1 MDGLTQALQ
10 QHFGF
15 TDFRAGQRQVIEQ
28 VLAGEHTLAVL
39 PTGRG
44 KSLCYQ
50 LPALMAPGTA
60 LVISPL
66 IALMQDQVQGLA
78 RRGIHQATYLN
89 SSLSASEVYER
100 LRGIRQGQY
109 KLLYVAPERFGDPRF
124 QELLDELTIS
134 LFVIDEAHC
143 VSQWG
148 HDFRPDYRNLA
159 DRLDALGETTVLAL
173 TATATPRVRKDIIES
188 LRRPLREVSA
198 DFDRPNLTLICRQP
212 SDQKAKDREV
222 LRLLK
227 ENPGATIIYVSSRAE
242 ADRLGVW
249 LEQEGIPTGVYH
261 AGISN
266 EIRAQVQEQFQQ
278 DKLRILVATV
288 AFGMGVDK
296 PDVRQ
301 VIHYNLPTSLEN
313 YYQEAGRAGRDGEAS
328 QCTLFYVPKDYQ
340 IQKFLIDRD
349 YPEDSDIR
357 TVYRRIHRSPEPTS
371 REDIRAEFEAK
382 DETKANAALKLLL
395 DQHWITEVTSSHY
408 KTTRAVNS
416 PKVDRRA
423 LDARREQTYIR
434 LNQIVDYATGPRCRR
449 QVLLSYFGQD
459 YHPPCASCDVCLEG
473 KDATPALGSQE
484 SDHMARGLLEAVS
497 QFDGKFGRST
507 ISKLLTGSQAK
518 QIQQWNLDRSP
529 WYGKFKNHSAK
540 VLDDWLKHLC
550 AQKLLGVTIGEYP
563 KLYVTKE
570 GRQALKEEVWIPLPG
585 VGTSSKSAK
594 SSLGETYG
602 TSAEPARVVSG
613 RRSRQACLV
622 KLRDWRGQK
631 ARAADVPPFLIF
643 PDATLR
649 LLAEQQPQ
657 TLEQLPQVKGLGP
670 KKIEQFGQELLAI
683 LGAEDLDHAENEE
696 VTLPTLE
703 VIQPEK
709 IREDAPPLSSA
720 VPLKSSS
727 LPASVKTSIASVQAQ
742 ASVPQNKPVPRAV
755 GLAILRAVA
764 EKSQSRTVLCNSLRK
779 AKPCSALPEDDVYDC
794 IHLMMAKGYLD
805 LDEDTVVLTEAGYQA
820 IGITPE
826 LEQSQEDC
834 LLALEQMAQGGAVP
848 SRKVLE
854 TLLAASKELT
864 SEECRTLIEGLAHH
878 RVLAPLQHWLATESQ
893 PLILQALITALGNLG
908 EGERLL
914 PLLQHVNPSTRL
926 HTVRTLSKSSQ
937 TRFLTKALETETDP
951 QVLRAYRIAL
961 KKP

>member
-66 IALMQDQVQGLA
+66 IALMQDQVQGLV

-159 DRLDALGETTVLAL
+159 NRLDALGETTVLAL

-188 LRRPLREVSA
+188 LRRPLKEVSA

-266 EIRAQVQEQFQQ
+266 EIRAQAQEQFQQ
-278 DKLRILVATV
+278 DELRILVATV

-349 YPEDSDIR
+349 YPEDSDVR
-357 TVYRRIHRSPEPTS
+357 TVYRRIHRSSEPIS
-371 REDIRAEFEAK
+371 RENIRADFEPK

-395 DQHWITEVTSSHY
+395 DQNWVTEVTSGHY

-459 YHPPCASCDVCLEG
+459 YHPPCNSCDVCLEE
-473 KDATPALGSQE
+473 KSAPALGSQE

-529 WYGKFKNHSAK
+529 WYGKFKSYGSK
-540 VLDDWLKHLC
+540 VVDDWLKHLC

-563 KLYVTKE
+563 KLYVTRE
-570 GRQALKEEVWIPLPG
+570 GRQALKEEVWIALPG
-585 VGTSSKSAK
+585 VGTSRSAK
-594 SSLGETYG
+594 SPLSETYS
-602 TSAEPARVVSG
+602 TSAEPALVE
-613 RRSRQACLV
+613 AALV

-631 ARAADVPPFLIF
+631 ARAADVPPFLIL

-657 TLEQLPQVKGLGP
+657 TLEQLPQIKGLGP

-683 LGAEDLDHAENEE
+683 LGAEDSVSAENEE
-696 VTLPTLE
+696 VDLPAIEALQLE
-703 VIQPEK
+703 ESRENIQ
-709 IREDAPPLSSA
+709 EDRLPLPPI
-720 VPLKSSS
+720 VPLKS
-727 LPASVKTSIASVQAQ
+727 PSVQAP
-742 ASVPQNKPVPRAV
+742 APQKPVPRAV
-755 GLAILRAVA
+755 GLAILRAAA
-764 EKSQSRTVLCNSLRK
+764 EKSQSRTILCNSLRK
-779 AKPCSALPEDDVYDC
+779 AKPCSALPEEDVYDC

-805 LDEDTVVLTEAGYQA
+805 LDEDTVVLTETGYQT

-826 LEQSQEDC
+826 LELSQEDR
-834 LLALEQMAQGGAVP
+834 LLALEEMAQGGAVP
-848 SRKVLE
+848 PGRVLE
-854 TLLAASKELT
+854 ALLAVSKELT
-864 SEECRTLIEGLAHH
+864 REECCTLIEGLAHH
-878 RVLAPLQHWLATESQ
+878 RVLTPLQDWLAKESQ
-893 PLILQALITALGNLG
+893 PLILQALVTALGNSG
-908 EGERLL
+908 EAESLL
-914 PLLQHVNPSTRL
+914 PLLQHVNSSIRL

-937 TRFLTKALETETDP
+937 TRFLTKSIGAEADP

>member
-28 VLAGEHTLAVL
+28 VLAGQHTLAVL

-50 LPALMAPGTA
+50 LPALMAPGTT

-124 QELLDELTIS
+124 QELLNELNIS

-159 DRLDALGETTVLAL
+159 GHLDSLGETTVLAL
-173 TATATPRVRKDIIES
+173 TATATPRVRKDIIQS
-188 LRRPLREVSA
+188 LRRPLQEVSA
-198 DFDRPNLTLICRQP
+198 DFDRPNLTFICRQP

-222 LRLLK
+222 LRLLN
-227 ENPGATIIYVSSRAE
+227 ENLGSAIIYVSSRAE

-249 LEQEGIPTGVYH
+249 LEQEGMRTGVYH
-261 AGISN
+261 AGLSN
-266 EIRAQVQEQFQQ
+266 EIRAQVQEQFQRDQ
-278 DKLRILVATV
+278 LRILVATV

-313 YYQEAGRAGRDGEAS
+313 YYQEAGRSGRDGEAS

-349 YPEDSDIR
+349 YPEEGDIR
-357 TVYRRIHRSPEPTS
+357 TVYRRIHRSPEPIS
-371 REDIRAEFEAK
+371 REDIRADFEPK

-395 DQHWITEVTSSHY
+395 DQDWITEVTSGHY

-416 PKVDRRA
+416 PKIDRRA

-459 YHPPCASCDVCLEG
+459 YHPPCASCDICLEG
-473 KDATPALGSQE
+473 RDATPAVGSQE
-484 SDHMARGLLEAVS
+484 SDQMARGLLEAVS

-518 QIQQWNLDRSP
+518 QIQQWNLNRSP
-529 WYGKFKNHSAK
+529 WYGKFKNHSVK
-540 VLDDWLKHLC
+540 VVDDWLKHLC

-570 GRQALKEEVWIPLPG
+570 GRQALTEEVWIALPG
-585 VGTSSKSAK
+585 LGGTSPKSVK
-594 SSLGETYG
+594 SSLGETYSPLG
-602 TSAEPARVVSG
+602 EPALVE
-613 RRSRQACLV
+613 ACLE
-622 KLRDWRGQK
+622 KLREWRGQK
-631 ARAADVPPFLIF
+631 ARAADVPPFLIL

-649 LLAEQQPQ
+649 LLAEKQPQ
-657 TLEQLPQVKGLGP
+657 TIEQLPQIKGLGP
-670 KKIEQFGQELLAI
+670 KKIEQFGQDLLEILNSEDFPQEEEELPPREEQVR
-683 LGAEDLDHAENEE
+683 AEVSQEL
-696 VTLPTLE
+696 
-703 VIQPEK
+703 
-709 IREDAPPLSSA
+709 PPLPL
-720 VPLKSSS
+720 VPVKQS
-727 LPASVKTSIASVQAQ
+727 LVQAPT
-742 ASVPQNKPVPRAV
+742 APTKPVPRAV
-755 GLAILRAVA
+755 GLAMLRAVA
-764 EKSQSRTVLCNSLRK
+764 QERQSRTLLCASLRK
-779 AKPCSALPEDDVYDC
+779 AKPCSALPEDEVYDC

-805 LDEDTVVLTEAGYQA
+805 LEENTVILTEQGYQA
-820 IGITPE
+820 IGLQPE
-826 LEQSQEDC
+826 AVLTQKELPQEDP
-834 LLALEQMAQGGAVP
+834 LIELEQMAQGGVVP
-848 SRKVLE
+848 SQRVLE
-854 TLLAASKELT
+854 TLLASRSGLT
-864 SEECRTLIEGLAHH
+864 NADCLTLIEGLAYYQ
-878 RVLAPLQHWLATESQ
+878 LLTPLHHWLTEESQ
-893 PLILQALITALGNLG
+893 DPLILQALITALGHLG
-908 EGERLL
+908 EEKRLL
-914 PLLQHVNPSTRL
+914 PLLQHVNPGIRL
-926 HTVRTLSKSSQ
+926 HTVRTLSKSSKIK
-937 TRFLTKALETETDP
+937 FLTKAADSETDL
-951 QVLRAYRIAL
+951 QVRRAYRVAL
-961 KKP
+961 KKR

>member
-66 IALMQDQVQGLA
+66 IALMQDQVQGLV

-89 SSLSASEVYER
+89 SSLSGSEVYER

-124 QELLDELTIS
+124 QELLEELTIS

-173 TATATPRVRKDIIES
+173 TATATPRVRKDIIQS
-188 LRRPLREVSA
+188 LRRPLKEVSA

-222 LRLLK
+222 LHLLK
-227 ENPGATIIYVSSRAE
+227 ENPGSTIIYVSSRAE

-357 TVYRRIHRSPEPTS
+357 TVYRRIHRSPEPIS
-371 REDIRAEFEAK
+371 REDIRAEFEPK
-382 DETKANAALKLLL
+382 DEIKANAALKLLL
-395 DQHWITEVTSSHY
+395 DQNWVAEVTSGHY

-473 KDATPALGSQE
+473 KDTTPVIGSQE
-484 SDHMARGLLEAVS
+484 SDQMARDLLGAVS

-529 WYGKFKNHSAK
+529 WYGKFKNYGSK
-540 VLDDWLKHLC
+540 VVDDWLKYLC
-550 AQKLLGVTIGEYP
+550 AQQLLGVTIGEYP
-563 KLYVTKE
+563 KLYVTQE
-570 GRQALKEEVWIPLPG
+570 GRQALKEEVWMALPG
-585 VGTSSKSAK
+585 VGTPSKNARSP
-594 SSLGETYG
+594 LGETYSA
-602 TSAEPARVVSG
+602 SAEPA
-613 RRSRQACLV
+613 LV
-622 KLRDWRGQK
+622 EVYWIKLRDWRSQK
-631 ARAADVPPFLIF
+631 ARAAAAPPFLIL

-683 LGAEDLDHAENEE
+683 LGTEE
-696 VTLPTLE
+696 VDQVENQEADLLP
-703 VIQPEK
+703 PEK
-709 IREDAPPLSSA
+709 HTEEKHVEEIQERTKPRPPT
-720 VPLKSSS
+720 VPVKSPS
-727 LPASVKTSIASVQAQ
+727 PSVQAPVAQ
-742 ASVPQNKPVPRAV
+742 HKPVPRAV

-764 EKSQSRTVLCNSLRK
+764 EKSQSRTVLCHSVRK
-779 AKPCSALPEDDVYDC
+779 AKPCSALPEDEVYDC

-805 LDEDTVVLTEAGYQA
+805 LDEDTVILTETGYQA
-820 IGITPE
+820 IGVTPE
-826 LEQSQEDC
+826 PALNQEDS

-848 SRKVLE
+848 AQKVLE
-854 TLLAASKELT
+854 TLWASRRQLT
-864 SEECRTLIEGLAHH
+864 NEECLTLIQGLTQHQ
-878 RVLAPLQHWLATESQ
+878 VLDSLQHWLTEESE
-893 PLILQALITALGNLG
+893 PLVLQSLITALGNLG
-908 EGERLL
+908 EVERIA
-914 PLLQHVNPSTRL
+914 PWLQHVNSAIRL
-926 HTVRTLSKSSQ
+926 HTVRILGKSSK
-937 TRFLTKALETETDP
+937 TRFLTKAIGSETDP

-961 KKP
+961 TKP

>member
-188 LRRPLREVSA
+188 LRRPLKEVSA

-212 SDQKAKDREV
+212 PDQKAKDREV
-222 LRLLK
+222 LRLLQ

-249 LEQEGIPTGVYH
+249 LQQEGIPTGVYH

-266 EIRAQVQEQFQQ
+266 EIRAQVQEKFQQ
-278 DKLRILVATV
+278 DELRILVATV

-371 REDIRAEFEAK
+371 REDIRAEFESK

-395 DQHWITEVTSSHY
+395 DQHWITEVTSGHY
-408 KTTRAVNS
+408 KTARAVNS

-459 YHPPCASCDVCLEG
+459 YHPPCNSCDVCLEG
-473 KDATPALGSQE
+473 KDSAPAIGSQE

-529 WYGKFKNHSAK
+529 WYGKFKSHSAK
-540 VLDDWLKHLC
+540 VIDDWLKHLC

-570 GRQALKEEVWIPLPG
+570 GRQALKEEVWIALPG
-585 VGTSSKSAK
+585 VGTSKSAK
-594 SSLGETYG
+594 SPLGETYR
-602 TSAEPARVVSG
+602 TSAEPALVE
-613 RRSRQACLV
+613 ACLG

-631 ARAADVPPFLIF
+631 ARAADVPPFLIL

-657 TLEQLPQVKGLGP
+657 TLEQLPKIKGLGP

-683 LGAEDLDHAENEE
+683 LGAEDLDYPESEE
-696 VTLPTLE
+696 VDLPAIE
-703 VIQPEK
+703 AIQPEK
-709 IREDAPPLSSA
+709 SQPGKSREESREKIKEDVLLPFPAAPLE
-720 VPLKSSS
+720 SS
-727 LPASVKTSIASVQAQ
+727 LLPASVQAQ
-742 ASVPQNKPVPRAV
+742 TSVPQNKPVPRAV

-764 EKSQSRTVLCNSLRK
+764 EQNQSRTVLCNSLRK

-826 LEQSQEDC
+826 LERSQEDC
-834 LLALEQMAQGGAVP
+834 LLALEQMAQGGVVP

-854 TLLAASKELT
+854 TLLSAARELT
-864 SEECRTLIEGLAHH
+864 SEECCTLIEGLAHH
-878 RVLAPLQHWLATESQ
+878 RVLDPLQHWLAKESQ

-908 EGERLL
+908 EGEPLL
-914 PLLQHVNPSTRL
+914 PLLQHVNPSIRL

-937 TRFLTKALETETDP
+937 TRFLTNAPDVETDP
-951 QVLRAYRIAL
+951 QVIRAYRIAL

>member
-148 HDFRPDYRNLA
+148 HDFRPDYRSLA

-173 TATATPRVRKDIIES
+173 TATATPRVRKDIIQS
-188 LRRPLREVSA
+188 LRRPLKEVSA

-212 SDQKAKDREV
+212 PDQKAKDREV

-227 ENPGATIIYVSSRAE
+227 EKPGATIIYVSSRAE

-278 DKLRILVATV
+278 DKLRVLVATV

-357 TVYRRIHRSPEPTS
+357 TVYRRIHRSPEPIS
-371 REDIRAEFEAK
+371 REDIRAEFEPK

-395 DQHWITEVTSSHY
+395 DQNWVAEVTSAHY
-408 KTTRAVNS
+408 KITRAVNS

-459 YHPPCASCDVCLEG
+459 YQPPCASCDVCMEG
-473 KDATPALGSQE
+473 KDATPVIGSQE
-484 SDHMARGLLEAVS
+484 SDQMARDLLGAVS

-529 WYGKFKNHSAK
+529 WYGKFKNYGSK
-540 VLDDWLKHLC
+540 VVDDWLKHLC

-563 KLYVTKE
+563 KLYVTEE
-570 GRQALKEEVWIPLPG
+570 GRQSLKEEVWIALPG
-585 VGTSSKSAK
+585 VGTPSKSAK
-594 SSLGETYG
+594 SPLGETYS
-602 TSAEPARVVSG
+602 TAAEPAQVE
-613 RRSRQACLV
+613 AYWL
-622 KLRDWRGQK
+622 KLRDWRSQK
-631 ARAADVPPFLIF
+631 ARAAAAPPFLIL

-683 LGAEDLDHAENEE
+683 LGTEDFDQAENQEAD
-696 VTLPTLE
+696 LP
-703 VIQPEK
+703 V
-709 IREDAPPLSSA
+709 
-720 VPLKSSS
+720 KS
-727 LPASVKTSIASVQAQ
+727 PSVQAPVAQ
-742 ASVPQNKPVPRAV
+742 PHKPVPRAV

-764 EKSQSRTVLCNSLRK
+764 GNSQSRTVLCNSLRK
-779 AKPCSALPEDDVYDC
+779 AKPCSALPEDEVYDC

-805 LDEDTVVLTEAGYQA
+805 LDEDTVVLTETGYQA

-826 LEQSQEDC
+826 PALNQEDS
-834 LLALEQMAQGGAVP
+834 LLALEQMAQGGSVP
-848 SRKVLE
+848 SQKVLE
-854 TLLAASKELT
+854 TLFDSRRQLA
-864 SEECRTLIEGLAHH
+864 SEECLTLIQGLAQH
-878 RVLAPLQHWLATESQ
+878 RVLASLRHWLTEEAEPPVLQS
-893 PLILQALITALGNLG
+893 LIIALGNLG

-914 PLLQHVNPSTRL
+914 PWLQHVNPAIRL
-926 HTVRTLSKSSQ
+926 HTVRILGKSSK
-937 TRFLTKALETETDP
+937 TRFLTKTLGSETDP

>member
-159 DRLDALGETTVLAL
+159 GHLDALGETTVLAL
-173 TATATPRVRKDIIES
+173 TATATPRVRKDIIEN
-188 LRRPLREVSA
+188 LRRPLKEVSA
-198 DFDRPNLTLICRQP
+198 DFDRPNLTLICCQP
-212 SDQKAKDREV
+212 PDQKAKDREV
-222 LRLLK
+222 LRLLQ

-266 EIRAQVQEQFQQ
+266 EIRAQIQEQFQQ

-313 YYQEAGRAGRDGEAS
+313 FYQEAGRAGRDGEAS

-340 IQKFLIDRD
+340 IQKYLIDRD

-357 TVYRRIHRSPEPTS
+357 TVYRRIHRSPEPIS
-371 REDIRAEFEAK
+371 REDIRAEFESK

-395 DQHWITEVTSSHY
+395 DQNWITEVTPGHY

-423 LDARREQTYIR
+423 LDARQEQTYIR

-459 YHPPCASCDVCLEG
+459 YHPPCNSCDVCLEG
-473 KDATPALGSQE
+473 KNAIPAIGSQE
-484 SDHMARGLLEAVS
+484 SDHVARGLLEAVS

-550 AQKLLGVTIGEYP
+550 AQNLLGVTIGEYP
-563 KLYVTKE
+563 KLYITKE
-570 GRQALKEEVWIPLPG
+570 GRQALKEEVWIALPG
-585 VGTSSKSAK
+585 LGTSSKSAK
-594 SSLGETYG
+594 SPLDDPYRP
-602 TSAEPARVVSG
+602 SAEPALVE
-613 RRSRQACLV
+613 ACLV
-622 KLRDWRGQK
+622 KPQDWHSQK
-631 ARAADVPPFLIF
+631 A
-643 PDATLR
+643 
-649 LLAEQQPQ
+649 
-657 TLEQLPQVKGLGP
+657 
-670 KKIEQFGQELLAI
+670 
-683 LGAEDLDHAENEE
+683 
-696 VTLPTLE
+696 
-703 VIQPEK
+703 
-709 IREDAPPLSSA
+709 
-720 VPLKSSS
+720 
-727 LPASVKTSIASVQAQ
+727 
-742 ASVPQNKPVPRAV
+742 QNKAVPRAV

-764 EKSQSRTVLCNSLRK
+764 EKSQSRTFLCNSLRRT
-779 AKPCSALPEDDVYDC
+779 KPCSVLSEDDVYDY
-794 IHLMMAKGYLD
+794 IHLMMTKGYLD
-805 LDEDTVVLTEAGYQA
+805 LEEDTVVLTEAGYQA
-820 IGITPE
+820 LGINPE
-826 LEQSQEDC
+826 LALTQEDC

-848 SRKVLE
+848 PRKMLE
-854 TLLAASKELT
+854 TLLASHRELT

-878 RVLAPLQHWLATESQ
+878 RVLAPLQHWLAKESQ
-893 PLILQALITALGNLG
+893 PLILQALITSLGNLG

-914 PLLQHVNPSTRL
+914 SLLQHVNPSIRL
-926 HTVRTLSKSSQ
+926 HTVRTLSKSNQ
-937 TRFLTKALETETDP
+937 TRFLTKAIETETDP
-951 QVLRAYRIAL
+951 PVLRAYRIAL
-961 KKP
+961 KKL

>member
-1 MDGLTQALQ
+1 
-10 QHFGF
+10 
-15 TDFRAGQRQVIEQ
+15 
-28 VLAGEHTLAVL
+28 
-39 PTGRG
+39 
-44 KSLCYQ
+44 
-50 LPALMAPGTA
+50 MAPGTA

-188 LRRPLREVSA
+188 LRRPLKEVSA

-212 SDQKAKDREV
+212 PDQKAKDREV
-222 LRLLK
+222 LRLLQ
-227 ENPGATIIYVSSRAE
+227 ENPGAAIIYVSSRAE
-242 ADRLGVW
+242 TDRLGVW

-371 REDIRAEFEAK
+371 REDIRAEFESK

-395 DQHWITEVTSSHY
+395 DQNWITEVTSGYY

-459 YHPPCASCDVCLEG
+459 YHPPCNSCDVCLEG
-473 KDATPALGSQE
+473 KDAIPAIGSQE

-529 WYGKFKNHSAK
+529 WYGKFKNHSSK

-570 GRQALKEEVWIPLPG
+570 GRQALKEEVWIALPG
-585 VGTSSKSAK
+585 VGTSSKNAK
-594 SSLGETYG
+594 SPLGEIYRP
-602 TSAEPARVVSG
+602 SAEPALVVSG
-613 RRSRQACLV
+613 SRSRQACLL

-631 ARAADVPPFLIF
+631 ARAADVPPFLILS
-643 PDATLR
+643 DATLR
-649 LLAEQQPQ
+649 LLAEQQPHA
-657 TLEQLPQVKGLGP
+657 LEQLPQIKGLGP

-683 LGAEDLDHAENEE
+683 LGTEDFTPAENEE
-696 VTLPTLE
+696 VDLPLPEDKRLE
-703 VIQPEK
+703 AIKPE
-709 IREDAPPLSSA
+709 ETQENAPPLFPT
-720 VPLKSSS
+720 VPLKA
-727 LPASVKTSIASVQAQ
+727 PSVQA
-742 ASVPQNKPVPRAV
+742 STPQNKPVPRAV

-764 EKSQSRTVLCNSLRK
+764 EKSQSRTVLCKSLRK
-779 AKPCSALPEDDVYDC
+779 VKPCSALPEDDVYDC
-794 IHLMMAKGYLD
+794 IHLMMVKGYLD
-805 LDEDTVVLTEAGYQA
+805 LEEDMVVLTEAGYQVL
-820 IGITPE
+820 GITPALE
-826 LEQSQEDC
+826 LTQEDC

-848 SRKVLE
+848 SGRVLE
-854 TLLAASKELT
+854 TLLASSRELT
-864 SEECRTLIEGLAHH
+864 SEECSTLIEGLAYH
-878 RVLAPLQHWLATESQ
+878 RVLVPLQDWLAKESQ

-914 PLLQHVNPSTRL
+914 PLLQHVNPSIRL

-937 TRFLTKALETETDP
+937 TRFLTKAIGTETDP

>member
-188 LRRPLREVSA
+188 LRRPLKEVSA

-212 SDQKAKDREV
+212 LDQKAKDREV
-222 LRLLK
+222 LRLLQ

-249 LEQEGIPTGVYH
+249 LQQEGIPTGVYH

-266 EIRAQVQEQFQQ
+266 EIRAQVQEKFQQ
-278 DKLRILVATV
+278 DELRILVATV

-371 REDIRAEFEAK
+371 REDIRAEFESK

-395 DQHWITEVTSSHY
+395 DQHWITEVTSGHY
-408 KTTRAVNS
+408 KTARAVNS

-459 YHPPCASCDVCLEG
+459 YHPPCNSCDVCLEG
-473 KDATPALGSQE
+473 KDSTPAIGSQE

-529 WYGKFKNHSAK
+529 WYGKFKSHSAK

-570 GRQALKEEVWIPLPG
+570 GRQALKEEVWIALPG
-585 VGTSSKSAK
+585 AGTSRSAK
-594 SSLGETYG
+594 SPLSETY
-602 TSAEPARVVSG
+602 SMAAEPAQVEAG
-613 RRSRQACLV
+613 LV

-631 ARAADVPPFLIF
+631 ARVADVPPFLIL

-657 TLEQLPQVKGLGP
+657 TLEQLPRIKGLGP

-683 LGAEDLDHAENEE
+683 LEAEDLDQTENEE

-703 VIQPEK
+703 AIQPEK
-709 IREDAPPLSSA
+709 IKEDAPLLFPAAPLES
-720 VPLKSSS
+720 PL
-727 LPASVKTSIASVQAQ
+727 LPASVQAQ
-742 ASVPQNKPVPRAV
+742 TLIPQNKPVPRAV

-764 EKSQSRTVLCNSLRK
+764 ERSQSRTVLCNSLRK
-779 AKPCSALPEDDVYDC
+779 AKPCSVLPEDDVYDC

-826 LEQSQEDC
+826 LELTQEDC
-834 LLALEQMAQGGAVP
+834 LLALEQMAQGGVVP

-854 TLLAASKELT
+854 TLLSAARELT

-878 RVLAPLQHWLATESQ
+878 RVLDPLQHWLANESQ

-908 EGERLL
+908 EGEPLL
-914 PLLQHVNPSTRL
+914 PLLQHVNPSIRL

-937 TRFLTKALETETDP
+937 IRFLTKAIGTETDL

>member
-124 QELLDELTIS
+124 QELLEELTIS

-188 LRRPLREVSA
+188 LRRPLKEVSA

-212 SDQKAKDREV
+212 PDQKAKDREV
-222 LRLLK
+222 LHLLQ

-357 TVYRRIHRSPEPTS
+357 TVYRGIHRSPEPIS
-371 REDIRAEFEAK
+371 REDIRAEFESK

-395 DQHWITEVTSSHY
+395 DQNWVTEVTSGHY

-459 YHPPCASCDVCLEG
+459 YHPPCHSCDVCLEG
-473 KDATPALGSQE
+473 KNSIPAIGSQE
-484 SDHMARGLLEAVS
+484 SDHRARSLLEAVS

-518 QIQQWNLDRSP
+518 PIQQWNLDRSP
-529 WYGKFKNHSAK
+529 WYGKFKNHSSK
-540 VLDDWLKHLC
+540 VLDNWLKHLC

-570 GRQALKEEVWIPLPG
+570 GRQALKEEVWIALPG
-585 VGTSSKSAK
+585 METSSKSAK
-594 SSLGETYG
+594 SPLGEPCQS
-602 TSAEPARVVSG
+602 SAEPTLVD
-613 RRSRQACLV
+613 ACLV
-622 KLRDWRGQK
+622 NLRDWRGKK
-631 ARAADVPPFLIF
+631 ARAAGVPPFLIL

-649 LLAEQQPQ
+649 LLAEEQPQ
-657 TLEQLPQVKGLGP
+657 TLEQLPQIKGLGP

-683 LGAEDLDHAENEE
+683 LSAEDFEQVENEE
-696 VTLPTLE
+696 ADLPALDAIHPGKRRE
-703 VIQPEK
+703 ESREK
-709 IREDAPPLSSA
+709 IKEVAPPPYDGL
-720 VPLKSSS
+720 
-727 LPASVKTSIASVQAQ
+727 
-742 ASVPQNKPVPRAV
+742 PQNKPVPRAV
-755 GLAILRAVA
+755 GLAILQAVA
-764 EKSQSRTVLCNSLRK
+764 EKSQSRTILCSNVRR
-779 AKPCSALPEDDVYDC
+779 AKPCSALPEDDIYDY
-794 IHLMMAKGYLD
+794 IHLMIAKGYLD
-805 LDEDTVVLTEAGYQA
+805 LDEDTLVLTEEGYQVL
-820 IGITPE
+820 GIIPPE
-826 LEQSQEDC
+826 LELTQDDC

-848 SRKVLE
+848 PRKVLE
-854 TLLAASKELT
+854 ILLASSRELT
-864 SEECRTLIEGLAHH
+864 GEECHTLIEGLAHH
-878 RVLAPLQHWLATESQ
+878 RVLAPLHHWLAKESQ
-893 PLILQALITALGNLG
+893 PQILQALITALGNLG

-914 PLLQHVNPSTRL
+914 SLLQHVNPAIRL
-926 HTVRTLSKSSQ
+926 HTVRTLSKSNQ
-937 TRFLTKALETETDP
+937 TRFLTKAIGSETDP
-951 QVLRAYRIAL
+951 PVLRAYRIAL

>member
-66 IALMQDQVQGLA
+66 IALMQDQVQGLV

-159 DRLDALGETTVLAL
+159 NRLDALGETTVLAL
-173 TATATPRVRKDIIES
+173 TATATPRVRKDIIQS
-188 LRRPLREVSA
+188 LRRPLKEVSA

-212 SDQKAKDREV
+212 PDQKAKDREV

-278 DKLRILVATV
+278 DELRILVATV

-357 TVYRRIHRSPEPTS
+357 TVYRRIYRSPEPTS
-371 REDIRAEFEAK
+371 REDIRAEFEPK
-382 DETKANAALKLLL
+382 DESKANAALKLLL
-395 DQHWITEVTSSHY
+395 DQNWVTEVTSGHY

-459 YHPPCASCDVCLEG
+459 YHPPCNSCDVCLEE
-473 KDATPALGSQE
+473 KSTPALGSQE

-529 WYGKFKNHSAK
+529 WYGKFKSYGSK
-540 VLDDWLKHLC
+540 VVDDWLKHLC

-570 GRQALKEEVWIPLPG
+570 GRQALREEVWIALPG
-585 VGTSSKSAK
+585 VGTSRSAK
-594 SSLGETYG
+594 SPLSETYS
-602 TSAEPARVVSG
+602 TSAEPALVEAG
-613 RRSRQACLV
+613 LV

-631 ARAADVPPFLIF
+631 ARAADVPPFLIL

-657 TLEQLPQVKGLGP
+657 TLEQLPQIKGLGP
-670 KKIEQFGQELLAI
+670 KKIEQFGQDLLAI
-683 LGAEDLDHAENEE
+683 LGAEDSVSAENEE
-696 VTLPTLE
+696 VDLPAIEAIQLE
-703 VIQPEK
+703 ESRENIQ
-709 IREDAPPLSSA
+709 EDRLPLPPIA
-720 VPLKSSS
+720 PLKS
-727 LPASVKTSIASVQAQ
+727 PSVQAP
-742 ASVPQNKPVPRAV
+742 VPQHKPVPRAV
-755 GLAILRAVA
+755 GLAILRAAA
-764 EKSQSRTVLCNSLRK
+764 EKSQSRTILCNSLRK
-779 AKPCSALPEDDVYDC
+779 AKPCSALPEEDVYDC

-805 LDEDTVVLTEAGYQA
+805 LDEDTVVLTETGYQV

-826 LEQSQEDC
+826 LELSQEDC

-854 TLLAASKELT
+854 ALLSVSKELT
-864 SEECRTLIEGLAHH
+864 REECRTLIEGLAHY
-878 RVLAPLQHWLATESQ
+878 RVLSPLQDWLAKESQ
-893 PLILQALITALGNLG
+893 PLILQALITALGNSG
-908 EGERLL
+908 EAESLL
-914 PLLQHVNPSTRL
+914 PLLQHVNSSIRL

-937 TRFLTKALETETDP
+937 TRFLTKSIGAEADP

>member
-159 DRLDALGETTVLAL
+159 NRLDALGETTVLAL

-188 LRRPLREVSA
+188 LRRPLKEVSA

-212 SDQKAKDREV
+212 PDQKAKDREV

-249 LEQEGIPTGVYH
+249 LEQEDIPTGVYH

-266 EIRAQVQEQFQQ
+266 ELRAQVQEKFQQ

-349 YPEDSDIR
+349 YPEDSNIR
-357 TVYRRIHRSPEPTS
+357 TVYRRIYRSPEPTS
-371 REDIRAEFEAK
+371 REDIRAEFESK

-395 DQHWITEVTSSHY
+395 DQNWIAEVTSGHY

-459 YHPPCASCDVCLEG
+459 YHPPCSSCDVCLEE
-473 KDATPALGSQE
+473 KSAPALGSQE

-529 WYGKFKNHSAK
+529 WYGKFKSYGSK
-540 VLDDWLKHLC
+540 VVDDWLKYLC

-570 GRQALKEEVWIPLPG
+570 GRQALKEEVWIALPG
-585 VGTSSKSAK
+585 VGSRSAK
-594 SSLGETYG
+594 SPLSETYS
-602 TSAEPARVVSG
+602 TSAEPALVEAG
-613 RRSRQACLV
+613 LV

-631 ARAADVPPFLIF
+631 ARAADVPPFLIL

-657 TLEQLPQVKGLGP
+657 TLEQLPQIKGLGP

-683 LGAEDLDHAENEE
+683 LGAEDSVSAEKEE
-696 VTLPTLE
+696 VDLPAIE
-703 VIQPEK
+703 AIQPEES
-709 IREDAPPLSSA
+709 RENIQEDRLPLPPIA
-720 VPLKSSS
+720 PLKS
-727 LPASVKTSIASVQAQ
+727 PSVQAP
-742 ASVPQNKPVPRAV
+742 APQKPVPRAV
-755 GLAILRAVA
+755 GLAILRAAA
-764 EKSQSRTVLCNSLRK
+764 EKSQSRTILCNSLRK
-779 AKPCSALPEDDVYDC
+779 AKPCSALPEEDVYDC

-805 LDEDTVVLTEAGYQA
+805 LDEDTVVLTETGYQV

-826 LEQSQEDC
+826 LELSQEDR
-834 LLALEQMAQGGAVP
+834 LLALEEMAQGGAVP
-848 SRKVLE
+848 SRRVLE
-854 TLLAASKELT
+854 TLLAVSKELT
-864 SEECRTLIEGLAHH
+864 REECRTLIEGLAHY
-878 RVLAPLQHWLATESQ
+878 RVLAPLQDWLAKESQ
-893 PLILQALITALGNLG
+893 PLILQALITALGNSG
-908 EGERLL
+908 EAESLL
-914 PLLQHVNPSTRL
+914 PLLQHVNSSIRL
-926 HTVRTLSKSSQ
+926 HTVRTLNKSSQ
-937 TRFLTKALETETDP
+937 TRFLTKSIGAEADP

>member
-173 TATATPRVRKDIIES
+173 TATATPRVRKDIIQS
-188 LRRPLREVSA
+188 LRRPLKEVSA

-227 ENPGATIIYVSSRAE
+227 EKPGATIIYVSSRAE

-249 LEQEGIPTGVYH
+249 LEQEGIATGVYH

-349 YPEDSDIR
+349 YPEESDIR
-357 TVYRRIHRSPEPTS
+357 TVYRRIHRSPEPIS
-371 REDIRAEFEAK
+371 REDVRAEFEPK

-395 DQHWITEVTSSHY
+395 DQNWVAEVTSGHY

-459 YHPPCASCDVCLEG
+459 YHPPCASCDVCVEG
-473 KDATPALGSQE
+473 KDATPAIGSQE
-484 SDHMARGLLEAVS
+484 SDHMARDLLGAVS

-507 ISKLLTGSQAK
+507 ISKLLIGSQAK

-529 WYGKFKNHSAK
+529 WYGKFKHYSAK
-540 VLDDWLKHLC
+540 VVDDWLKHLC

-563 KLYVTKE
+563 KLYVTQE
-570 GRQALKEEVWIPLPG
+570 GRHALKEEVWIALPG
-585 VGTSSKSAK
+585 VGNSSKNAK
-594 SSLGETYG
+594 SPLGETYS
-602 TSAEPARVVSG
+602 TSADPARVE
-613 RRSRQACLV
+613 ACWT
-622 KLRDWRGQK
+622 KLRDWRSQK
-631 ARAADVPPFLIF
+631 ARAAAAPPFLIL

-683 LGAEDLDHAENEE
+683 LGTEDFAPAENQEVDLPLPEDKVLEE
-696 VTLPTLE
+696 
-703 VIQPEK
+703 IQPVERRGKNREEQREK
-709 IREDAPPLSSA
+709 IQDALPLPPV
-720 VPLKSSS
+720 VPPRS
-727 LPASVKTSIASVQAQ
+727 PSVQP
-742 ASVPQNKPVPRAV
+742 SVSQNKPVPRAV

-764 EKSQSRTVLCNSLRK
+764 EISQSRTVLCNSLRK
-779 AKPCSALPEDDVYDC
+779 AKPCSAIPEDEVYDC

-805 LDEDTVVLTEAGYQA
+805 LDEDTVILTETGYQA

-826 LEQSQEDC
+826 TELTQEDS

-848 SRKVLE
+848 SQKVLE
-854 TLLAASKELT
+854 TLWAARRQRT
-864 SEECRTLIEGLAHH
+864 SEECLTLVEGLAEH
-878 RVLAPLQHWLATESQ
+878 RVLATLHHWLAEESE
-893 PLILQALITALGNLG
+893 PLVLQALITALGNLG
-908 EGERLL
+908 KGEQIAPWLH
-914 PLLQHVNPSTRL
+914 HVNSSIRL
-926 HTVRTLSKSSQ
+926 HTVRILGKSSE
-937 TRFLTKALETETDP
+937 TRFLTKALGSETDP

-961 KKP
+961 KNP

>member
-159 DRLDALGETTVLAL
+159 NRLDALGETTVLAL

-188 LRRPLREVSA
+188 LRRPLKEVSA

-227 ENPGATIIYVSSRAE
+227 EKPGATIIYVSSRAE

-266 EIRAQVQEQFQQ
+266 ELRAQVQEQFQQ
-278 DKLRILVATV
+278 DELRILVATV

-357 TVYRRIHRSPEPTS
+357 TVYRRIHRSSEPTS
-371 REDIRAEFEAK
+371 REDIRADFESK
-382 DETKANAALKLLL
+382 DESKANAALKLLL
-395 DQHWITEVTSSHY
+395 DQNWIAEVTSGDY

-459 YHPPCASCDVCLEG
+459 YHPPCNSCDVCLEE
-473 KDATPALGSQE
+473 KSAPALGSQE

-529 WYGKFKNHSAK
+529 WYGKFKSYGSK
-540 VLDDWLKHLC
+540 VVDDWLKHLC

-570 GRQALKEEVWIPLPG
+570 GRQALKEEVWIALPG
-585 VGTSSKSAK
+585 VGSRSAK
-594 SSLGETYG
+594 SPLSETYS
-602 TSAEPARVVSG
+602 TSAEPALVE
-613 RRSRQACLV
+613 ACLV
-622 KLRDWRGQK
+622 KLREWRGQK
-631 ARAADVPPFLIF
+631 ARAADVPPFLILA
-643 PDATLR
+643 DATLR

-657 TLEQLPQVKGLGP
+657 TLEQLPQIKGLGP

-683 LGAEDLDHAENEE
+683 LGAEDSVSAENEE
-696 VTLPTLE
+696 VDLPAIE
-703 VIQPEK
+703 AIQPEES
-709 IREDAPPLSSA
+709 RENIQEDRLPLPPIA
-720 VPLKSSS
+720 PLKS
-727 LPASVKTSIASVQAQ
+727 PSVQAPALQ
-742 ASVPQNKPVPRAV
+742 KPVPRAV
-755 GLAILRAVA
+755 GLAILRAAA
-764 EKSQSRTVLCNSLRK
+764 EKSQSRTILCNSLRK
-779 AKPCSALPEDDVYDC
+779 AKPCSALPEEDVYDC

-805 LDEDTVVLTEAGYQA
+805 LDEDTVVLTETGYQV

-826 LEQSQEDC
+826 LELSQEDR

-854 TLLAASKELT
+854 ALLAVSKELT

-878 RVLAPLQHWLATESQ
+878 RVLAPLQDWLAGESQ
-893 PLILQALITALGNLG
+893 PLILQALVTALGNSG
-908 EGERLL
+908 EAESLI
-914 PLLQHVNPSTRL
+914 PLLQHVNSSIRL

-937 TRFLTKALETETDP
+937 TRFLTKSIGAEADP

>member
-28 VLAGEHTLAVL
+28 VLAGQHTLAVL

-50 LPALMAPGTA
+50 LPALMAPGTT

-124 QELLDELTIS
+124 QELLNELNIS

-159 DRLDALGETTVLAL
+159 GHLDSLGETTVLAL
-173 TATATPRVRKDIIES
+173 TATATPRVRKDIIQS
-188 LRRPLREVSA
+188 LRRPLQEVSA
-198 DFDRPNLTLICRQP
+198 DFDRPNLTFICRQP
-212 SDQKAKDREV
+212 SDQKVKDREV
-222 LRLLK
+222 LRLLN
-227 ENPGATIIYVSSRAE
+227 ENLGSAIIYVSSRAE

-249 LEQEGIPTGVYH
+249 LEQEGMRTGVYH
-261 AGISN
+261 AGLSN
-266 EIRAQVQEQFQQ
+266 EIRAQVQEQFQRDQ
-278 DKLRILVATV
+278 LRILVATV

-313 YYQEAGRAGRDGEAS
+313 YYQEAGRSGRDGEAS

-349 YPEDSDIR
+349 YPEEGDIR
-357 TVYRRIHRSPEPTS
+357 TVYRRIHRSPEPIS
-371 REDIRAEFEAK
+371 REDIRADFESK

-395 DQHWITEVTSSHY
+395 DQDWITEVTPGHY

-416 PKVDRRA
+416 PKIDRRA

-459 YHPPCASCDVCLEG
+459 YHPPCASCDICLEG
-473 KDATPALGSQE
+473 KDATPAVGSQE
-484 SDHMARGLLEAVS
+484 SDQMARGLLEAVS

-518 QIQQWNLDRSP
+518 QIQQWNLNRSP
-529 WYGKFKNHSAK
+529 WYGKFKSHSVK
-540 VLDDWLKHLC
+540 VIDDWLKHLC

-570 GRQALKEEVWIPLPG
+570 GRQALTEEVWIALPG
-585 VGTSSKSAK
+585 LARTSPKSVK
-594 SSLGETYG
+594 SSLGETYSPLG
-602 TSAEPARVVSG
+602 EPALVE
-613 RRSRQACLV
+613 ACLE

-631 ARAADVPPFLIF
+631 ARAADIPPFLIL

-649 LLAEQQPQ
+649 LLAEKQPQ
-657 TLEQLPQVKGLGP
+657 TIEQLPQIKGLGP
-670 KKIEQFGQELLAI
+670 KKIEQFGQDLLEILNSEDFPQEEEELPPREEQVR
-683 LGAEDLDHAENEE
+683 AEVSQEL
-696 VTLPTLE
+696 
-703 VIQPEK
+703 
-709 IREDAPPLSSA
+709 PPLPL
-720 VPLKSSS
+720 VPVKQS
-727 LPASVKTSIASVQAQ
+727 LPVQA
-742 ASVPQNKPVPRAV
+742 PTTPTKPVPRAV
-755 GLAILRAVA
+755 GLAMLRAVA
-764 EKSQSRTVLCNSLRK
+764 QERQSRTLLCASLRT
-779 AKPCSALPEDDVYDC
+779 AKPCSALPEDEVYDY

-805 LDEDTVVLTEAGYQA
+805 LEENTVILTEQGYQA
-820 IGITPE
+820 IGLQPE
-826 LEQSQEDC
+826 AVLTQKELPQEDP
-834 LLALEQMAQGGAVP
+834 LIKLERMAQGGVV
-848 SRKVLE
+848 SSQKVLE
-854 TLLAASKELT
+854 TLLASRSRLT
-864 SEECRTLIEGLAHH
+864 NADCLTLIEGLAYYQ
-878 RVLAPLQHWLATESQ
+878 LLTPLHHWLTEESQ
-893 PLILQALITALGNLG
+893 DPLILQALITALGHLG
-908 EGERLL
+908 EEKRLL
-914 PLLQHVNPSTRL
+914 PLLQHVNSGIRL
-926 HTVRTLSKSSQ
+926 HTVRTLSKLSKIK
-937 TRFLTKALETETDP
+937 FLIQAAERETDP
-951 QVLRAYRIAL
+951 QVLRAYRVAL
-961 KKP
+961 KKR